1 LLHVAKLISK
11 IRLVNYIMINN
22 IEKRLEPKGDLSETV
37 KLADLEKNIYDAE
50 QELLRLLKDDFEK
63 EAPKGTSFLDW
74 LNSKDDEY
82 FKTIKLASG
91 GPVDNKPKE
100 PIDVK
105 KIDLNAE
112 LLKTADMFSKLS
124 LAERESISFMLK
136 KLLNPKK

>member
-1 LLHVAKLISK
+1 
-11 IRLVNYIMINN
+11 MMNN
-22 IEKRLEPKGDLSETV
+22 IEKALEGRGNLSERV
-37 KLADLEKNIYDAE
+37 RLADLEKETFDVE
-50 QELLRLLKDDFEK
+50 SMLLDSLKEAFDK
-63 EAPKGTSFLDW
+63 EAPPGTSFLDW

-112 LLKTADMFSKLS
+112 LLKTADILSKLS
-124 LAERESISFMLK
+124 EAEREVISA
-136 KLLNPKK
+136 LLNKSFNTGN

>member
-1 LLHVAKLISK
+1 MNNVEKILESRGNLSEK
-11 IRLVNYIMINN
+11 IR
-22 IEKRLEPKGDLSETV
+22 
-37 KLADLEKNIYDAE
+37 LADLEKETFDVE
-50 QELLRLLKDDFEK
+50 SMLLDSLKEAFDK
-63 EAPKGTSFLDW
+63 EAPPGTSFLDW